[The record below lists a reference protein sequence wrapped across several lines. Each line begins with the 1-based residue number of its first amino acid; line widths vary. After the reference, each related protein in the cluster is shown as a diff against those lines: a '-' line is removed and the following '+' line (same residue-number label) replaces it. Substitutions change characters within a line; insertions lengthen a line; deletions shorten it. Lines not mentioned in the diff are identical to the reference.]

1 MDTCTLESLIRRYLT
16 EELGLENE
24 QIIPIIIQP
33 EIQEGQ
39 QILKG
44 IDHWNEMLTQVDKLL
59 LPEYFEDE
67 EIYVSHQ
74 AGTPAISSAVQ
85 FVSISRSDQIK
96 FLVSNKQQV
105 LDKDLL
111 NENDNKQWKHE
122 AEVIPASQYWREMQI
137 QKARKL
143 LEKGNP
149 AAVLTIIE
157 GLSDINVSDIQ
168 EMVNKFNLKP
178 QESQNNDE
186 FEPLAASQ
194 RIRESLDLIEI
205 FLENKNYLQA
215 VPLLAAA
222 HEAFLKA
229 GIIYLIQRYI
239 ETAVEFPII
248 GINVFWG
255 KKGLYIKKEKDNAK
269 QEQIKSVLQ
278 LSKELWKKYKKFN
291 NSRSNLPNY
300 IVENHDLFDWLKQLI
315 LNNLGLASES
325 WIWKNLESTMERRRK
340 YNRDLRNQ
348 LIHNLRGIE
357 ENDLLS
363 YLKGYFENS
372 EDQEEIEDIPTVFR
386 DKIKIKFV
394 AILSQVF
401 LTEDG
406 ESLIENEV
414 KNYLQEELNF
424 LSEKLK

>member
-1 MDTCTLESLIRRYLT
+1 MRGTEKDKQTISIPREFNSLENKKDEKTNRYIPSARVMGQLYGDGGTYYENIVFPLLDVFKEYFKQAENPIFLNYVYLVLSDQSSIFSSEFIKDTECPFWMDTCTLELLIRRYLT

-111 NENDNKQWKHE
+111 NENDGKQWRHE

-157 GLSDINVSDIQ
+157 DLS
-168 EMVNKFNLKP
+168 
-178 QESQNNDE
+178 
-186 FEPLAASQ
+186 
-194 RIRESLDLIEI
+194 
-205 FLENKNYLQA
+205 
-215 VPLLAAA
+215 
-222 HEAFLKA
+222 
-229 GIIYLIQRYI
+229 
-239 ETAVEFPII
+239 
-248 GINVFWG
+248 
-255 KKGLYIKKEKDNAK
+255 
-269 QEQIKSVLQ
+269 
-278 LSKELWKKYKKFN
+278 
-291 NSRSNLPNY
+291 
-300 IVENHDLFDWLKQLI
+300 
-315 LNNLGLASES
+315 
-325 WIWKNLESTMERRRK
+325 
-340 YNRDLRNQ
+340 
-348 LIHNLRGIE
+348 
-357 ENDLLS
+357 
-363 YLKGYFENS
+363 
-372 EDQEEIEDIPTVFR
+372 
-386 DKIKIKFV
+386 
-394 AILSQVF
+394 
-401 LTEDG
+401 
-406 ESLIENEV
+406 
-414 KNYLQEELNF
+414 
-424 LSEKLK
+424 